1 MWAKYLLTCCCI
13 RASFKFDMQH
23 KHVLR
28 KLNFYLLTPSSGS
41 GGVGGVGG
49 GGVGSL
55 GQNICYHV
63 AAFVILFNLICSMT
77 VFEKVE
83 FGPFDHIPK
92 VHPGGET
99 QAFDRNSRLIS
110 FIFIVPLSACEISVK
125 DIDNELSYCER
136 IIDGLG
142 LIRLFF

>member
-1 MWAKYLLTCCCI
+1 MHHDHVLIKSNFDLPTPSPGSGGGGGGMWAKYLLTCCCI

-28 KLNFYLLTPSSGS
+28 KLNFYLLTPSPGS

-49 GGVGSL
+49 GGSL

-92 VHPGGET
+92 SSQGVRHRP
-99 QAFDRNSRLIS
+99 SI
-110 FIFIVPLSACEISVK
+110 EIHV
-125 DIDNELSYCER
+125 
-136 IIDGLG
+136 
-142 LIRLFF
+142 